1 MPVIKKIL
9 FPVDFSERSIGAAR
23 YVEALAGRFN
33 AELML
38 LHVVTDGTHTL
49 AEMLEPARREQLDSF
64 LKEELKYIQ
73 TQRVCIVGDDLAA
86 SIVETARSWQPD
98 LVMMPTHGLGFYRR
112 LLLGSVTAKVLHDWE
127 GPVWTDVHSETAPEL
142 EQITVRRILCAIG
155 LDANSPCVF
164 SWGTFLAREY
174 GAELAIVHAVPTPE
188 ASVPVKYLDEEY
200 AAALAV
206 EARKRI
212 EALESAS
219 GLEARILVERGEPA
233 AAVSKVAK
241 DFGADVL
248 VIGRHSTSGLAAHL
262 KQNAYAILRDSPCP
276 VISV

>member
-112 LLLGSVTAKVLHDWE
+112 LLLGSVTAK
-127 GPVWTDVHSETAPEL
+127 ETAPEL

-241 DFGADVL
+241 DFGADVI